1 MTVKY
6 YLVAGSRPDQAEVE
20 VHTMQAAS
28 QQGAVDTWEKKV
40 YESFGEDAWDVRRA
54 DIKAGVKPHIQLVV
68 SSESPI
74 TIVDQAG

>member
-1 MTVKY
+1 MKVEY
-6 YLVAGSRPDQAEVE
+6 YLVAGSRPDQAEIE

-28 QQGAVDTWEKKV
+28 MQGAIETWEAMVYDNFGDEARDARLADKK
-40 YESFGEDAWDVRRA
+40 G
-54 DIKAGVKPHIQLVV
+54 GVMPYIQLVV